1 MSYMY
6 IHVLL
11 KVPTRISSRSGDS
24 HSVRNGGKEGGRE
37 EGISR
42 TQQLL

>member
-11 KVPTRISSRSGDS
+11 KVPTRISEDVSPPGPET
-24 HSVRNGGKEGGRE
+24 V
-37 EGISR
+37 
-42 TQQLL
+42 TL